1 MEIKNLQF
9 AYDKKPVL
17 TDINLTFPQ
26 GKFISILGPNGSGKS
41 TLLKLILGLIKPD
54 GGEITLEGRPVK
66 DMKTLEKAKLL
77 SYVPQSFQNSY
88 EFTVEEVVSMGRYPF
103 IKQFGN
109 ASKEDHKIC
118 LEAMELT
125 ETLRFKDQPVSR
137 ISGGEL
143 QRVSVAR
150 AIAQTTPWILL
161 DEPVNHLDVSHQ
173 VGILK
178 ALQAM
183 TPERTIITVMHDLN
197 LARDFSDHVIMLHE
211 GKVVKTGKP
220 GECIDPKVLS
230 NIYDLEFIKAHTAD
244 GSLQYLFP
252 KTKP

>member
-1 MEIKNLQF
+1 MEIRHLQF
-9 AYDKKPVL
+9 AYDQTPIL
-17 TDINLTFPQ
+17 TDIDLDFPKGQ
-26 GKFISILGPNGSGKS
+26 FISILGPNGSGKS
-41 TLLKLILGLIKPD
+41 TLLKLILGLIKPRSGQIRLD
-54 GGEITLEGRPVK
+54 GKPMDQMRA
-66 DMKTLEKAKLL
+66 LEKARLV
-77 SYVPQSFQNSY
+77 SYVPQTFPNDY
-88 EFTVEEVVSMGRYPF
+88 EFTAQEVVEMGRYPF

-109 ASKEDHKIC
+109 ASQEDQQIC
-118 LEAMELT
+118 RDAMLLT
-125 ETLRFKDQPVSR
+125 ETTHLKDQPVSR

-178 ALQAM
+178 ALKEM
-183 TPERTIITVMHDLN
+183 TPERTVITVMHDLN
-197 LARDFSDHVIMLHE
+197 LARDFSDHIILLHE

-230 NIYDLEFIKAHTAD
+230 AIYDLEFIKTHTAD

-252 KTKP
+252 RTK